1 MKKLLTT
8 LVMALSA
15 TFAFA
20 GPAVE
25 LGPNKGRVIH
35 FSADKSAH
43 GEITL
48 KDGVFHVS
56 LLDKDKKV
64 IPAGDATL
72 AVSGGTREKSSKLEV
87 TKTEKGFSFPVV
99 KSGEWLIFQFAPK
112 EGEKAFTARVVYDA
126 HHFFSDHSH

>member
-1 MKKLLTT
+1 M
-8 LVMALSA
+8 
-15 TFAFA
+15 
-20 GPAVE
+20 
-25 LGPNKGRVIH
+25 
-35 FSADKSAH
+35 
-43 GEITL
+43 
-48 KDGVFHVS
+48 S